1 MKYDPTYKLHYATM
15 LANIDYGDFASYD
28 FIDIDK
34 DHLMYESTYSTPSLH
49 IILKSSGNRT
59 NIMLERDNPD
69 FRWL

>member
-1 MKYDPTYKLHYATM
+1 MTMKYDPTYKLHYATM

-49 IILKSSGNRT
+49 KVLT
-59 NIMLERDNPD
+59 
-69 FRWL
+69 